1 MRIFF
6 QTIFAEAVKISQM
19 TVYAAGA
26 AALGLLVEPDGG
38 LQRQIGDGAA
48 GPAYKMI
55 MRV

>member
-1 MRIFF
+1 
-6 QTIFAEAVKISQM
+6 M